1 MTDGAHRLML
11 RAPFDGV
18 AMPLGDVSDPVFSQG
33 MMGDGVAIEPLS
45 DTVLAPCDGVVTALH
60 AARHAVTLRADAGVD
75 ILIHVGLE
83 TVALNGDGFTSLVHE
98 GERVTSGTPLM
109 RGW

>member
-33 MMGDGVAIEPLS
+33 MMGDGVAIEYTNPL
-45 DTVLAPCDGVVTALH
+45 CF
-60 AARHAVTLRADAGVD
+60 DA
-75 ILIHVGLE
+75 
-83 TVALNGDGFTSLVHE
+83 
-98 GERVTSGTPLM
+98 SGT
-109 RGW
+109 RIGYAS